1 MSEDSFFWVCC
12 AIAAMWLLYGC
23 ASQPVNHGYGG
34 LATPAMYQD
43 APTEAVIAIQ
53 GQPEMH
59 PSMLK

>member
-1 MSEDSFFWVCC
+1 MR
-12 AIAAMWLLYGC
+12 LLPILIILAFLRIGC
-23 ASQPVNHGYGG
+23 AMPSQPVNYGYGG

-59 PSMLK
+59 PSLLK